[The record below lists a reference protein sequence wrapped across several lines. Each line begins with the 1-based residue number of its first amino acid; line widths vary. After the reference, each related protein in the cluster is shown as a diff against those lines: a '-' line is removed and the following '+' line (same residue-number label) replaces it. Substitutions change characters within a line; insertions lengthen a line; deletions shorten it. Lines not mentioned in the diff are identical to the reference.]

1 MSGSIYRRMGQLLF
15 HFWPY
20 ILISSLSAIVF
31 VLLNS
36 ASIWLTAS
44 LLNNIL
50 SDFDQIVQ
58 SQAEWASKVELTLNE
73 KLKYWTNVLILRET
87 PLESLKVLCFSILT
101 VFFTKNIFLY
111 IKNILLRIVELKLVK
126 EIRDSLYI
134 HIQSLSLGYFNKKQT
149 GTISSIVMNDVEI
162 GRAHV

>member
-1 MSGSIYRRMGQLLF
+1 MSGSIYRRMGQLMF

-87 PLESLKVLCFSILT
+87 PLESLKVLCFSILI

-111 IKNILLRIVELKLVK
+111 IKK
-126 EIRDSLYI
+126 
-134 HIQSLSLGYFNKKQT
+134 
-149 GTISSIVMNDVEI
+149 
-162 GRAHV
+162 

>member
-1 MSGSIYRRMGQLLF
+1 
-15 HFWPY
+15 
-20 ILISSLSAIVF
+20 
-31 VLLNS
+31 LLNS

-44 LLNNIL
+44 LVNNIL

-101 VFFTKNIFLY
+101 VFFMKNIFLY
-111 IKNILLRIVELKLVK
+111 LKNILLRIVELKLVK

-149 GTISSIVMNDVEI
+149 GTISSIVMNDVEQLQI
-162 GRAHV
+162 ALGVVFQR